1 MTRIWYNHWFSTA
14 YHLIRLMRECGTD
27 TEFIGSSKNENCVYK
42 FMCDEWYK
50 EDFDGDMSKYAE
62 YCLDFCEK
70 HSIDVF
76 VPRRGLNEIVRNAK
90 LFESQGIKLLAN
102 MNAAHMKITDDKIE
116 TYEYIK
122 NNGLGNLLPPYRS
135 CENAD
140 EFRTAVEEFKS
151 RGIRTCYK
159 LAVDEGAATFR
170 IIDDFGKPN
179 IYNNSPYHITSDQAE
194 KIAAEY
200 DFDKKIMVMPYL
212 DGPEV
217 SVDCLK
223 TANGLLMLPRY
234 KTASRFYEIRFD
246 SKIMKRTEEISEY
259 FDFEMPFNV
268 QFRMYNGEAV
278 VLEINP
284 RMSGGLQISCAA
296 SEINLPVLA
305 LRKLLG
311 KSTEWAYPEFKS
323 RGCIQIESPANLFM

>member
-1 MTRIWYNHWFSTA
+1 MA

-27 TEFIGSSKNENCVYK
+27 TEFIGSSGNENCVYK

-50 EDFDGDMSKYAE
+50 EDFDGDMSGYAE

-76 VPRRGLNEIVRNAK
+76 VPRRGLNEIAENAG
-90 LFESQGIKLLAN
+90 LFESRGIKLLAN
-102 MNAAHMKITDDKIE
+102 TNAAHLKITDDKIE

-122 NNGLGNLLPPYRS
+122 NCGLEYMLPPYYS
-135 CENAD
+135 CANAD
-140 EFRTAVEEFKS
+140 EFRNAAEEFKS
-151 RGIRTCYK
+151 RGIRVCYK

-170 IIDDFGKPN
+170 IIDDFSKPD
-179 IYNNSPYHITSDQAE
+179 IYYNSPYHVTSEQADR
-194 KIAAEY
+194 IAAEY
-200 DFDKKIMVMPYL
+200 GFDKRIMVMPYL
-212 DGPEV
+212 DSPEV

-223 TANGLLMLPRY
+223 TADGLLMLPRY
-234 KTASRFYEIRFD
+234 KTASRFYEIRFEGE
-246 SKIMKRTEEISEY
+246 IMKRTEEISRY

-268 QFRMYNGEAV
+268 QFRMYGGEAL

-311 KSTEWAYPEFKS
+311 KSADWSYPEFKS
-323 RGCIQIESPANLFM
+323 RGCVQIESPAALF

>member
-14 YHLIRLMRECGTD
+14 YHLIHLMRECGTD
-27 TEFIGSSKNENCVYK
+27 AEFIGSSSNEQCVYK
-42 FMCDEWYK
+42 FECDEWYK
-50 EDFDGDMSKYAE
+50 EDHNSDMGGYAE
-62 YCLDFCEK
+62 YCLDFCKK

-76 VPRRGLNEIVRNAK
+76 VPRRGLNDIVRNAE
-90 LFESQGIKLLAN
+90 LFESNGIKLFAN
-102 MNAAHMKITDDKIE
+102 INAAHLEITDDKIK
-116 TYEYIK
+116 TYEYIRD
-122 NNGLGNLLPPYRS
+122 NGLGYMLPPYIS

-140 EFRTAVEEFKS
+140 EFRNAAEEFKS
-151 RGIRTCYK
+151 RGIRVCYK

-170 IIDDFGKPN
+170 IIDDNGKPN
-179 IYNNSPYHITSDQAE
+179 IYNNSPYHVTSEQAE
-194 KIAAEY
+194 RIVNEY
-200 DFDKKIMVMPYL
+200 GFEKRIMVMPYL
-212 DGPEV
+212 DSPEV

-234 KTASRFYEIRFD
+234 KTASRFYESRFD
-246 SKIMKRTEEISEY
+246 GEIMKRTEEIAKY

-268 QFRMYNGEAV
+268 QYRMYNGEAV

-311 KSTEWAYPEFKS
+311 KSVKWAYPEFKS
-323 RGCIQIESPANLFM
+323 RGCIQIESPAAVF

>member
-14 YHLIRLMRECGTD
+14 YHLIHLMRECGTD
-27 TEFIGSSKNENCVYK
+27 AEFIGSSSNEQCVYK
-42 FMCDEWYK
+42 FECDEWYK
-50 EDFDGDMSKYAE
+50 EDYNADMGGYAE
-62 YCLDFCEK
+62 YCLDFCKK

-76 VPRRGLNEIVRNAK
+76 VPRRGLNDIVRNAE
-90 LFESQGIKLLAN
+90 LFESNGIKLFAN
-102 MNAAHMKITDDKIE
+102 TNAAHLEITDDKIK
-116 TYEYIK
+116 TYEYIRD
-122 NNGLGNLLPPYRS
+122 NGLRYMLPPYIP
-135 CENAD
+135 CGNAN
-140 EFRTAVEEFKS
+140 EFRNAAEEFKS
-151 RGIRTCYK
+151 RGIRVCYK

-170 IIDDFGKPN
+170 IIDDNGKPN
-179 IYNNSPYHITSDQAE
+179 IYNNSPYHVTSEQAE
-194 KIAAEY
+194 RIVDEY
-200 DFDKKIMVMPYL
+200 GFEKRIMVMPYL
-212 DGPEV
+212 DSPEV

-246 SKIMKRTEEISEY
+246 GEIMKRTEEIAKY

-268 QFRMYNGEAV
+268 QYRMYNGEAV

-311 KSTEWAYPEFKS
+311 KSVKWAYPEFKS
-323 RGCIQIESPANLFM
+323 RGCIQIESPAAVF